1 MSQNNKKLQELE
13 KKLGLEFK
21 NKKILLNALVHRSYL
36 NEHKNFFLPSFEKLE
51 FLGDSLISLA
61 CSLYLFYHYP
71 QMSEGEYTEI
81 KAALVKTETLATI
94 AKNIDLGRYLLLSKG
109 ELKENG
115 QNNVNILAD
124 AFEAVVCAIF
134 LDFNFETTYHF
145 LEKNLFEKY
154 VNQIVKN
161 KLYLSPKTRL
171 QEITQKEYK
180 KIPLYKILE
189 EKGPPHQKIFKV
201 GLFLNEKK
209 ISEGEGRS
217 KKEAE
222 EHAAKKALEILDKV

>member
-1 MSQNNKKLQELE
+1 MNQINKNLQELE
-13 KKLGLEFK
+13 KKLGLVFK

-71 QMSEGEYTEI
+71 QMTEGEYTEI
-81 KAALVKTETLATI
+81 KAALVKTETLAAI
-94 AKNIDLGRYLLLSKG
+94 AKNLDLGRYLLLSKG

-134 LDFNFETTYHF
+134 IDFNFETTYHF
-145 LEKNLFEKY
+145 LEKNLFKKY
-154 VNQIVKN
+154 VGQIVKN

-171 QEITQKEYK
+171 QEITQKEYR

-222 EHAAKKALEILDKV
+222 EQAAKKALEILAKV